1 MNRTFPIQRNAQPQ
15 DVPLLLAPMA
25 GFSDMSFRVLCKSL
39 GCDLTV
45 TEMVSAKG
53 LFYGSQ
59 KTAELLETDP
69 AERPVVMQIFGREP
83 EIMAD
88 MAQRLAERYG
98 EALLAIDINMGCPA
112 PKITGNGE
120 GSALMRE
127 PLLAGHIVETV
138 AKKAGVPV
146 TVKIRKG
153 YDARHENAAEIARI
167 AEDSG
172 AAAITVHGRTRE
184 QMYAGSADY
193 AAIAAVRAAVK
204 IPVIGNGDVRDGDS
218 ALRLLRQTRCDGIMI
233 GRGAL
238 GNPFVFSEV
247 RAALRGETYTP
258 PTWAERME
266 TAVRHTR
273 MTAANKGERGIL
285 ELRKHIVYYLSGIPG
300 AARLRTRL
308 QNAET
313 AEEMAQILLD
323 TCNPR

>member
-1 MNRTFPIQRNAQPQ
+1 
-15 DVPLLLAPMA
+15 
-25 GFSDMSFRVLCKSL
+25 
-39 GCDLTV
+39 
-45 TEMVSAKG
+45 
-53 LFYGSQ
+53 
-59 KTAELLETDP
+59 
-69 AERPVVMQIFGREP
+69 
-83 EIMAD
+83 
-88 MAQRLAERYG
+88 
-98 EALLAIDINMGCPA
+98 
-112 PKITGNGE
+112 
-120 GSALMRE
+120 
-127 PLLAGHIVETV
+127 
-138 AKKAGVPV
+138 
-146 TVKIRKG
+146 
-153 YDARHENAAEIARI
+153 
-167 AEDSG
+167 
-172 AAAITVHGRTRE
+172 
-184 QMYAGSADY
+184 
-193 AAIAAVRAAVK
+193 
-204 IPVIGNGDVRDGDS
+204 
-218 ALRLLRQTRCDGIMI
+218 MI

>member
-1 MNRTFPIQRNAQPQ
+1 MNRAFPIQRNAQPQ

>member
-53 LFYGSQ
+53 LFYGSR

-184 QMYAGSADY
+184 QMYAGCADY

-285 ELRKHIVYYLSGIPG
+285 ELRKHIVYYLGGIPG

>member
-1 MNRTFPIQRNAQPQ
+1 MNRAFPIQRNAQPQ

-88 MAQRLAERYG
+88 MARRLAERYR

-184 QMYAGSADY
+184 QMYAGCADY

-247 RAALRGETYTP
+247 RAALRGEAYTP

>member
-1 MNRTFPIQRNAQPQ
+1 MNRAFPIQRNAQPQ

-88 MAQRLAERYG
+88 MAQCLAERYG

>member
-1 MNRTFPIQRNAQPQ
+1 MNRAFPIQRNAQPQ

-184 QMYAGSADY
+184 QMYAGCADY

-273 MTAANKGERGIL
+273 MTSANKGERGIL

>member
-1 MNRTFPIQRNAQPQ
+1 MNRAFPLQRNAQPQ

>member
-1 MNRTFPIQRNAQPQ
+1 MNRAFPIQRNAQPQ

-88 MAQRLAERYG
+88 MARRLAERYR

-247 RAALRGETYTP
+247 RAALRGEAYTP

>member
-1 MNRTFPIQRNAQPQ
+1 MNGFDFLSRGA
-15 DVPLLLAPMA
+15 LLAPMA

-88 MAQRLAERYG
+88 MARRLAERYR
-98 EALLAIDINMGCPA
+98 EALLAIDINMGCPS

-247 RAALRGETYTP
+247 RAALRGEAYTP

>member
-1 MNRTFPIQRNAQPQ
+1 MNRAFPIQRNAQPQ

-184 QMYAGSADY
+184 QMYAGCADY

>member
-1 MNRTFPIQRNAQPQ
+1 MNRAFPLQRNAQPQ

-88 MAQRLAERYG
+88 MARRLAERYR

-138 AKKAGVPV
+138 AKKTGVPV

-247 RAALRGETYTP
+247 RAALRGEAYTP

>member
-1 MNRTFPIQRNAQPQ
+1 MNRAFPIQRNAQPQ

-184 QMYAGSADY
+184 QMYAGCADY

-247 RAALRGETYTP
+247 RAALRGEAYTP

>member
-1 MNRTFPIQRNAQPQ
+1 MNRAFPLQRNAQPQ

-184 QMYAGSADY
+184 QMYAGCADY

>member
-1 MNRTFPIQRNAQPQ
+1 MNRAFPLQRNAQPQ

-88 MAQRLAERYG
+88 MARRLAERYR

-184 QMYAGSADY
+184 QMYAGCADY

-204 IPVIGNGDVRDGDS
+204 IPVIGNGDVRDGDG

-247 RAALRGETYTP
+247 RAALRGEAYTP

>member
-1 MNRTFPIQRNAQPQ
+1 MNRAFPIQRNAQPQ

-53 LFYGSQ
+53 LFYGSR

-184 QMYAGSADY
+184 QMYAGCADY

-204 IPVIGNGDVRDGDS
+204 IPVIGNGDVRDGDG

>member
-1 MNRTFPIQRNAQPQ
+1 MNRAFPIQRNAQPQ

-184 QMYAGSADY
+184 QMYAGCADY

-204 IPVIGNGDVRDGDS
+204 IPVIGNGDVRDGDG

-247 RAALRGETYTP
+247 RAALRGEAYTP

>member
-1 MNRTFPIQRNAQPQ
+1 MNRAFPLQRNAQPQ

-25 GFSDMSFRVLCKSL
+25 GFSDMSFRVLCKSF

-88 MAQRLAERYG
+88 MARRLAERYR

-247 RAALRGETYTP
+247 RAALRGEAYTP

>member
-1 MNRTFPIQRNAQPQ
+1 MNRAFPIQRNAQPQ

-25 GFSDMSFRVLCKSL
+25 VFSDMSFRVLCKSF

-88 MAQRLAERYG
+88 MARRLAERYR

-247 RAALRGETYTP
+247 RAALRGEAYTP

>member
-184 QMYAGSADY
+184 QMYAGCADY
-193 AAIAAVRAAVK
+193 AAIVAVRAAVK

-218 ALRLLRQTRCDGIMI
+218 ALRLLRETRCDGIMI

-247 RAALRGETYTP
+247 RAALRGEAYTP

>member
-1 MNRTFPIQRNAQPQ
+1 MNRAFPIQRNAQPQ

-247 RAALRGETYTP
+247 RAALRGEAYTP

>member
-1 MNRTFPIQRNAQPQ
+1 MNRAFPLQRNAQPQ

-53 LFYGSQ
+53 LFYGSR

-247 RAALRGETYTP
+247 RAALRGEAYTP

>member
-1 MNRTFPIQRNAQPQ
+1 MNRAFPLQRNAQPQ

-247 RAALRGETYTP
+247 RAALRGEAYTP

>member
-184 QMYAGSADY
+184 QMYAGCADY

-204 IPVIGNGDVRDGDS
+204 IPVIGNGDVRDGDG

-247 RAALRGETYTP
+247 RAALRGEAYTP

>member
-1 MNRTFPIQRNAQPQ
+1 MNRAFPIQRNAQPQ

-153 YDARHENAAEIARI
+153 YDARHENAADIARI

-258 PTWAERME
+258 PTWAARME
-266 TAVRHTR
+266 AAVRHTR
-273 MTAANKGERGIL
+273 MPAANTGERGIL

>member
-184 QMYAGSADY
+184 QMYAGCADY

-247 RAALRGETYTP
+247 RAALRGEAYTP

>member
-1 MNRTFPIQRNAQPQ
+1 MNRAFPLQRNAQPQ

-247 RAALRGETYTP
+247 RAALRGEMYTP

>member
-1 MNRTFPIQRNAQPQ
+1 MNRAFPIQRNAQPQ

-247 RAALRGETYTP
+247 RAALRGEAYTP

-285 ELRKHIVYYLSGIPG
+285 ELRKHIVYYLSGIPD

>member
-1 MNRTFPIQRNAQPQ
+1 MNRAFPLQRNAQPQ

-184 QMYAGSADY
+184 QMYAGCADY

-247 RAALRGETYTP
+247 RAALRGEAYTP

>member
-184 QMYAGSADY
+184 QMYAGCADY

>member
-1 MNRTFPIQRNAQPQ
+1 MNRAFPLQRNAQPQ

-25 GFSDMSFRVLCKSL
+25 VFSDMSFRVLCKSF

-88 MAQRLAERYG
+88 MARRLAERYR

-127 PLLAGHIVETV
+127 PLLVGHIVETV

-247 RAALRGETYTP
+247 RAALRGEAYTP

>member
-184 QMYAGSADY
+184 QMYAGCADY

-285 ELRKHIVYYLSGIPG
+285 ELRKHIVYYLGGIPG